1 MAKNQRFPSRG
12 KKKEKGGPEK
22 NTHIHHSR
30 IFSGAYQGAGEQ
42 SKNSSDNEGA
52 HALHRVRVVNARL
65 RIIHM
70 VRLQIDTLVHKGGG
84 LLLIPP
90 LSVSVEGVGTTTH
103 QSDLSGTHSALF
115 LAS

>member
-1 MAKNQRFPSRG
+1 MAKNQRFPSKG
-12 KKKEKGGPEK
+12 KKRKGRARE
-22 NTHIHHSR
+22 NTHIHLSR
-30 IFSGAYQGAGEQ
+30 ISSGAYQGAGEQ

-65 RIIHM
+65 RIIHI

-90 LSVSVEGVGTTTH
+90 LSVSVEGVGTTSH

-115 LAS
+115 